1 LAVEASMSDPD
12 APAPKKRTRKK
23 AKAPTTAEKAERGGV
38 LVVIGKADKLKSAPG
53 VNVWHLE
60 GEEVTEG
67 GDRYAVA
74 YLSTAEM
81 YDRGWVRKK

>member
-1 LAVEASMSDPD
+1 MSDPD

-23 AKAPTTAEKAERGGV
+23 SKAPTTAEKAERGGV
-38 LVVIGKADKLKSAPG
+38 LVVIGKAGELKSAPG